1 MNEKKPTFGI
11 VGCGNISRF
20 HFSGLKKAG
29 ADVVHVV
36 DLDENAAQPYVKEF
50 GAKFSKN
57 YQDIVN
63 DPGVTAMSILTT
75 GKTHLQMCLDG
86 LAAGKDIICEKT
98 LADNP
103 GEADQIV
110 RAVEKSN
117 SLFFVSYMKRFF
129 PAYNKALELIPSLG
143 YLFHAQVRT
152 FQPWGNF
159 YETTELGDWDFVF
172 PSYGGAIMKCAGSHM
187 LDAFMGLLGRPES
200 VYAHIDYVENTLF
213 DRKATAL
220 FGYNNG
226 LTVNFEAAA
235 HPLKKIGYEK
245 NSWDEYIE
253 ISGTRGRLRFSTVMW
268 DQPENNPALLEYY
281 NNHDQTS
288 TEYRF
293 DAVNPFDIEMEEI
306 VQSLVAREQINPTV
320 VDGFNVDVVIN
331 AMKKSHDSGKSIK
344 IDWRGIK

>member
-1 MNEKKPTFGI
+1 MKKNNPKFGI
-11 VGCGNISRF
+11 IGCGNISRF
-20 HFSGLKKAG
+20 HFNGLKKAG
-29 ADVVHVV
+29 ADIARVV
-36 DLDENAAQPYVKEF
+36 DLDENAAQPYVKAF

-103 GEADQIV
+103 GEAEQIV
-110 RAVEKSN
+110 KAVERSK

-129 PAYNKALELIPSLG
+129 PAYKKALELLPSLG
-143 YLFHAQVRT
+143 QIFHTQVRT

-159 YETTELGDWDFVF
+159 YETSELGDWDFVF
-172 PSYGGAIMKCAGSHM
+172 SSYGGAIMKCAGSHM
-187 LDAFMGLLGRPES
+187 LDAFMGLLGRPDK
-200 VYAHIDYVENTLF
+200 VYAHVDYVVKTNF

-220 FGYNNG
+220 FEYENG
-226 LTVNFEAAA
+226 STVHFEAAA

-253 ISGTRGRLRFSTVMW
+253 ISGTMGRLKFSTVTW
-268 DQPENNPALLEYY
+268 DKPENNPALLEFYD
-281 NNHDQTS
+281 NFSESS

-293 DAVNPFDIEMEEI
+293 DAVNPFDIEMDEI
-306 VQSLVAREQINPTV
+306 YRSLVSREQINPTV
-320 VDGFNVDVVIN
+320 VDGFNVDVVID